1 MTFVGAT
8 HNALHISWARFL
20 GFQMTAPHLRAAM
33 EMDCTRISRG
43 EDTKEAV
50 VERCI
55 SKMKQCF
62 QTCQAVR
69 VVGAVVCR
77 LLVAG
82 LEFCILYDMHACA
95 YGTSSCHGSSLADS
109 DPSCRACRQCTVE
122 LFCGSTLL
130 RK

>member
-1 MTFVGAT
+1 
-8 HNALHISWARFL
+8 
-20 GFQMTAPHLRAAM
+20 M

-77 LLVAG
+77 LLVRSV
-82 LEFCILYDMHACA
+82 LEFYIQYGMHACA
-95 YGTSSCHGSSLADS
+95 YGRFSCHGSALADS
-109 DPSCRACRQCTVE
+109 DPSCRACN
-122 LFCGSTLL
+122 
-130 RK
+130 